1 MKFGSFL
8 ITILLLSA
16 STVLEAANIQD
27 LNVLK
32 SAAESFALS
41 KVANATDD
49 TRRVDII
56 VGNVDS
62 RLRLVEC
69 SEELNLF
76 VPPGS
81 RLQGN
86 TTIGVRCSAP
96 KPWSIYIPIR
106 IAIYE
111 KAIVS
116 LRKMSR
122 GEIISTEDIILDEV
136 DTSKVRGTTFTET
149 SALVGTK
156 LKTTLKANQVIGST
170 AICLICK
177 GDTVLIKSNNKAV
190 SVSVAGIALN
200 DGGKGDRIRVQNNA
214 SRRIIDAVITTNGV
228 VSVDI

>member
-8 ITILLLSA
+8 ITILVLSA
-16 STVLEAANIQD
+16 STLVEAANIQD
-27 LNVLK
+27 INTLK
-32 SAAESFALS
+32 SAAKSFARS
-41 KVANATDD
+41 KIMNVSDD
-49 TRRVDII
+49 TRRVEII
-56 VGNVDS
+56 VGNLDP
-62 RLRLVEC
+62 RLRLVQC
-69 SEELNLF
+69 TEELNLF
-76 VPPGS
+76 IPPGS

-86 TTIGVRCSAP
+86 TTIGVRCLNSR
-96 KPWSIYIPIR
+96 PWSIYIPVR

-111 KAIVS
+111 KAIVT

-122 GEIISTEDIILDEV
+122 GELISQEDIILSEV
-136 DTSKVRGTTFTET
+136 DTSIVRGTTFTET
-149 SALVGTK
+149 FDLIGTK
-156 LKTTLKANQVIGST
+156 LKTTLKANQVISST

-177 GDTVLIKSNNKAV
+177 GDTVIIKSDNKAV